1 MKLLLMSVVFRE
13 MPLFSSGSS
22 DMWSWSWFCNFGL
35 GLKNLVLFT
44 SLVFRGGGQLHHC
57 ILLNAVCQRWLRF
70 LFPGEC

>member
-1 MKLLLMSVVFRE
+1 
-13 MPLFSSGSS
+13 
-22 DMWSWSWFCNFGL
+22 MWSWSWFCNFGL